1 MSGVQERLLSALR
14 KDGFRGAVVSA
25 LHVAELQAEIERLL
39 SAGVL
44 DQGLYQVGLSW
55 FRFSQPSELSE
66 ARSLIVIALPEPI
79 IQLQFRWQ
87 GEERQVI
94 IPPIYSPRGT
104 DRLQRTL
111 EDVLG
116 PERHYFVR
124 AGLPLKLLAVRS
136 GLAAYGRNNISY
148 VNGFGS
154 YHRLI
159 AFISDMPCEQDSWR
173 EPERM
178 AACDECQAC
187 VHACPTGSI
196 KADRTVIHAERCI
209 TYFNEAAEPFP
220 DWLETNWHN
229 ALIGCMRCQAACP
242 ENRGRAEVVQVADV
256 FTEQE
261 IDLMQ
266 SGTAFDELP
275 QATRATLE
283 TLGQAQSYR
292 DHLFSRNLAV
302 LLAR

>member
-1 MSGVQERLLSALR
+1 MSGIQERLLSALR
-14 KDGFRGAVVSA
+14 EDGFQGAVVSVE
-25 LHVAELQAEIERLL
+25 HVAELQAEIKRLL
-39 SAGVL
+39 SSGVL

-55 FRFSQPSELSE
+55 FRFSQSSELVG
-66 ARSLIVIALPEPI
+66 AQSLIVIALPEPI
-79 IQLQFRWQ
+79 IQLQFQWQ
-87 GEERQVI
+87 GEERQIV

-116 PERHYFVR
+116 REQYYFER

-154 YHRLI
+154 YHRLV

-178 AACDECQAC
+178 AACDDCQAC
-187 VHACPTGSI
+187 VHACPTECI

-220 DWLETNWHN
+220 DWLDAHWHN
-229 ALIGCMRCQAACP
+229 ALIGCMRCQGACP
-242 ENRGRAEVVQVADV
+242 ENRGRADVVQVTDA

-275 QATRATLE
+275 QSTRATLE
-283 TLGQAQSYR
+283 SLGQTQAYR
-292 DHLFSRNLAV
+292 DRLISRNLAA

>member
-1 MSGVQERLLSALR
+1 MLGIQERLLSALR
-14 KDGFRGAVVSA
+14 GDGFQAAVVSV
-25 LHVAELQAEIERLL
+25 LHVAELRAEIERLL

-55 FRFSQPSELSE
+55 FRFGQASELSE

-79 IQLQFRWQ
+79 IRLQFRWQ

-111 EDVLG
+111 EEVLG
-116 PERHYFVR
+116 GEQYYFVR

-148 VNGFGS
+148 VSGLGS

-178 AACDECQAC
+178 AACDDCQAC
-187 VHACPTGSI
+187 VHACPTACI

-220 DWLETNWHN
+220 DWLEPHWHN
-229 ALIGCMRCQAACP
+229 ALIGCMRCQNVCP
-242 ENRGRAEVVQVADV
+242 ENRGRAEVVQVADA
-256 FTEQE
+256 FTERE

-266 SGTAFDELP
+266 SGTAFDALP
-275 QATRATLE
+275 QMTQATLE
-283 TLGQAQSYR
+283 ALGQAQSYR
-292 DHLFSRNLAV
+292 SHLFSRNLAA